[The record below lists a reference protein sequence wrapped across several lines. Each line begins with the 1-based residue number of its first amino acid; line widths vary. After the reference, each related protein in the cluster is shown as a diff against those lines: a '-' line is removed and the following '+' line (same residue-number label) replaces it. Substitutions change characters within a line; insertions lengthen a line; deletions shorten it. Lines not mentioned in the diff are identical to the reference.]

1 MREYGWCMPPTAKKG
16 SVRAGLLRC
25 FFALLLVSCATPS
38 QAASPVCKKVVLKG
52 EVKAGRA
59 WSAPFGN
66 GWIFRVLPIQPH
78 DKYSGWDLIVDRAQ
92 PAGFPDALFLA
103 TPPYGSINE
112 REIGTTYGLRS
123 QDAIGW
129 NPRTFNFLLKP
140 EDFREA
146 QALFLD
152 LKKRGALYRT
162 MPANQQDATD
172 TTHLMNLSQ
181 RASVGEFHIDDA
193 RLVPGAADPKPYA
206 REWAQAA
213 SRTPHEVEPSG
224 PASGTPLGSLDWMR
238 FTVTLW
244 LPDDWKLPQ
253 GVNSKTVSCP

>member
-1 MREYGWCMPPTAKKG
+1 MPPSAIEG
-16 SVRAGLLRC
+16 SGPGIYFRRI
-25 FFALLLVSCATPS
+25 FALALVLCGISS
-38 QAASPVCKKVVLKG
+38 QAATPTCKKVVLEG
-52 EVKAGRA
+52 EVNAGRT

-66 GWIFRVLPIQPH
+66 GWTFRVVPIQPRE
-78 DKYSGWDLIVDRAQ
+78 KYSGWDLVVDRVK

-103 TPPYGSINE
+103 TPPYGSMNE
-112 REIGTTYGLRS
+112 REIGTTYGLRA

-140 EDFREA
+140 EDFSEA
-146 QALFLD
+146 QALFLYLD
-152 LKKRGALYRT
+152 RKGALYRT

-181 RASVGEFHIDDA
+181 RASVGQFHIDDA
-193 RLVPGAADPKPYA
+193 RLVPGAANPKSYA
-206 REWAQAA
+206 EAWARAA
-213 SRTPHEVEPSG
+213 SQTPHEVESSG

-244 LPDDWKLPQ
+244 LPDDWKLPH
-253 GVNSKTVSCP
+253 GVASTTASCP